1 MGNDLTKIRY
11 DFHKYNAMGND
22 YIVID
27 PAHYTKPLT
36 KENIVLIC
44 DRNKGV
50 GSDGILWGPVFDD
63 YKNISLKIF
72 NPDGSE
78 AEKSG
83 NGVRIF
89 SQYLI
94 DAGYVSDSRFS
105 LQTLGGEVDVA
116 CLDKNE
122 NKFRVGMGRYTF
134 NSEKIPVAGNQRE
147 VIYEEANIDGEI
159 LTLTCLSVGNPHCVL
174 ICKDVTPERVK
185 KIGPKIETN
194 KMFPNRINVQIV
206 HVLDKNNIKIEIWER
221 GAGYTLS
228 SGSSSC
234 AAAIASHKLNLV
246 YKDVNVHMQGGTV
259 EVNIEA
265 DNYVYLT
272 GTVKPVFRGYF
283 DKEFERELLGKC
295 PNQDLQD

>member
-1 MGNDLTKIRY
+1 MKHDLTKSRY

-27 PAHYTKPLT
+27 PAHYAASLT
-36 KENIVLIC
+36 EESIVLIC
-44 DRNKGV
+44 DRNKGI
-50 GSDGILWGPVFDD
+50 GSDGILWGPFFDD
-63 YKNISLKIF
+63 DKKISLKIF

-83 NGVRIF
+83 NGIRIF

-94 DAGYVSDSRFS
+94 DAGYVSDNRFS
-105 LQTLGGEVDVA
+105 LQTLGGEVDVMS
-116 CLDKNE
+116 LDQNE
-122 NKFRVGMGRYTF
+122 KKFRVGMGQYTF
-134 NSEKIPVAGNQRE
+134 HSEKIPVAGDHRE
-147 VIYEEANIDGEI
+147 VISEEANIDGEI
-159 LTLTCLSVGNPHCVL
+159 LKLTCLSVGNPHCVL
-174 ICKDVTPERVK
+174 ICKDVTPQYVK
-185 KIGPKIETN
+185 EIGPKIETN
-194 KMFPNRINVQIV
+194 KMFPNRVNVQIV
-206 HVLDKNNIKIEIWER
+206 QVLDRNNIKIEIWER

-234 AAAIASHKLNLV
+234 AAAIAANKLKLV
-246 YKDVNVHMQGGTV
+246 DKDVKVHMQGGTV

-283 DKEFERELLGKC
+283 HSDFQRELLGKC
-295 PNQDLQD
+295 QD

>member
-1 MGNDLTKIRY
+1 MEQDLTKSRY

-27 PAHYTKPLT
+27 PAHYATPLT
-36 KENIVLIC
+36 EENIVLIC
-44 DRNKGV
+44 DRNKGA
-50 GSDGILWGPVFDD
+50 GSDGILWGPIFHND
-63 YKNISLKIF
+63 KKISLKIF

-83 NGVRIF
+83 NGIRIF

-122 NKFRVGMGRYTF
+122 KKYRVGMGQYTF
-134 NSEKIPVAGNQRE
+134 NSEKIPVAGISRE
-147 VIYEEANIDGEI
+147 VISEEANIDGEN

-185 KIGPKIETN
+185 EIGPKIETN

-206 HVLDKNNIKIEIWER
+206 HVLDRNNIKIEIWER

-234 AAAIASHKLNLV
+234 AAAIASNKLNLV
-246 YKDVNVHMQGGTV
+246 DKDVNVHMQGGTV

-272 GTVKPVFRGYF
+272 GTVKPVFRGFF
-283 DKEFERELLGKC
+283 DCEFQRELT
-295 PNQDLQD
+295 

>member
-1 MGNDLTKIRY
+1 MEQNLAKIKY

-27 PAHYTKPLT
+27 PAHYTTPLT
-36 KENIVLIC
+36 EENTVLIC
-44 DRNKGV
+44 DRNKGA
-50 GSDGILWGPVFDD
+50 GSDGILLGPVFDD
-63 YKNISLKIF
+63 DKKISLKIF

-94 DAGYVSDSRFS
+94 DAGYVSDDRFC
-105 LQTLGGEVDVA
+105 LQTLGGEVDVF
-116 CLDKNE
+116 CLDQQEK
-122 NKFRVGMGRYTF
+122 KYKVGMGQYTF
-134 NSEKIPVAGNQRE
+134 NSEKIPVAGDHRD
-147 VIYEEANIDGEI
+147 VISEEIIIDGENFAV
-159 LTLTCLSVGNPHCVL
+159 TCLSVGNPHCVL
-174 ICKDVTPERVK
+174 ICKDVTPQFVK
-185 KIGPKIETN
+185 EIGPKIETN

-206 HVLDKNNIKIEIWER
+206 QVIDRNNIKIEIWER

-234 AAAIASHKLNLV
+234 AAAIASHKLNLAD
-246 YKDVNVHMQGGTV
+246 KDVKVHMQGGTV

-265 DNYVYLT
+265 NDYVYLT
-272 GTVKPVFRGYF
+272 GTVKPVFRGFF
-283 DKEFERELLGKC
+283 DSEFQRELE
-295 PNQDLQD
+295 NV